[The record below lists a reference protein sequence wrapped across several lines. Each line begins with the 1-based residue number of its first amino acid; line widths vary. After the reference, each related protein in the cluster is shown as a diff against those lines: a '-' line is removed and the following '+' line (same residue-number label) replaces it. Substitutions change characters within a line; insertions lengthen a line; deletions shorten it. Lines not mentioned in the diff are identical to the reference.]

1 MTNSLSKSGV
11 GARDACAYKNAFTAI
26 GWKHPRDWMWP
37 FARHIPHSSEKKR
50 LKDQS
55 WKWFVLEKK
64 KTRMNLLLF
73 TILWFGTQNSISR
86 AFKVC
91 RTIICFSGWVV
102 VKLFV
107 TRFHCVCPDYRYI
120 VCSTET
126 GTFGVKMIF
135 GQHRF
140 ENSHSNSGLK
150 EKSEGAVE
158 MADSILRYFSQR
170 LLSLSSAILKWN
182 QGRKNTAAV
191 FSSGQK
197 ARIGWRLKGGY

>member
-1 MTNSLSKSGV
+1 MKAPEGLDVAICETHP
-11 GARDACAYKNAFTAI
+11 AFV
-26 GWKHPRDWMWP
+26 WE
-37 FARHIPHSSEKKR
+37 EKVKR
-50 LKDQS
+50 S
-55 WKWFVLEKK
+55 ILEVIRVREEK

-91 RTIICFSGWVV
+91 RTIIGFSGWVV

-126 GTFGVKMIF
+126 GTFGVTMIF

>member
-1 MTNSLSKSGV
+1 
-11 GARDACAYKNAFTAI
+11 
-26 GWKHPRDWMWP
+26 
-37 FARHIPHSSEKKR
+37 
-50 LKDQS
+50 
-55 WKWFVLEKK
+55 
-64 KTRMNLLLF
+64 MNLLLF

-91 RTIICFSGWVV
+91 RTIIGFSGWVV

-107 TRFHCVCPDYRYI
+107 TRFHCICPDYHHIAPESPKLGRLRKTQKKFW
-120 VCSTET
+120 SAAER
-126 GTFGVKMIF
+126 
-135 GQHRF
+135 RF

>member
-1 MTNSLSKSGV
+1 M
-11 GARDACAYKNAFTAI
+11 
-26 GWKHPRDWMWP
+26 
-37 FARHIPHSSEKKR
+37 
-50 LKDQS
+50 
-55 WKWFVLEKK
+55 
-64 KTRMNLLLF
+64 
-73 TILWFGTQNSISR
+73 
-86 AFKVC
+86 
-91 RTIICFSGWVV
+91 V

-182 QGRKNTAAV
+182 QGRWGGKILQYLALEKGRDWMKRV
-191 FSSGQK
+191 LFSSGL
-197 ARIGWRLKGGY
+197 RVSSFLSNILLLSSIYVFT